1 MKNRMFVVFFSV
13 VLLIYASVN
22 YYIIEGGLQLT
33 SLQGVWKSVWIGGV
47 VFLAGTYVVG
57 RLFERFNIHPF
68 ASMLIWIGSFWLAIM
83 VYLFLQLLLVDA
95 VLLLN
100 RWLHFIPDGIA
111 ITTIHTKRIFAAA
124 ILGITF
130 VVVLAGHLNTWFPR
144 IKKINLAL
152 SKRGG
157 KRKSLKIVAFSDVH
171 LGTII
176 EKRHLVRIVE
186 MVNALEPDVIL
197 IPGDIIDEDIAP
209 VIRSN
214 VGDTLRRLKAKDGV
228 FAVTGNHEYIGG
240 AQKAKEY
247 LQLHGIRLLNDEA
260 VFIDESYYLVGRED
274 LMKKR
279 MSKKG
284 RKGLSQIMT
293 SVNRDFPV
301 ILLDHQPFHL
311 EQAVEAGIDLQLS
324 GHTHHGQLWPFQ
336 LITRWVYEK
345 SWGYLKKGHTHFYI
359 SSGVGGWGPPIRTV
373 NRPEIVQ
380 INLSFNG
387 KNE

>member
-1 MKNRMFVVFFSV
+1 
-13 VLLIYASVN
+13 
-22 YYIIEGGLQLT
+22 
-33 SLQGVWKSVWIGGV
+33 
-47 VFLAGTYVVG
+47 
-57 RLFERFNIHPF
+57 
-68 ASMLIWIGSFWLAIM
+68 
-83 VYLFLQLLLVDA
+83 
-95 VLLLN
+95 
-100 RWLHFIPDGIA
+100 
-111 ITTIHTKRIFAAA
+111 
-124 ILGITF
+124 
-130 VVVLAGHLNTWFPR
+130 
-144 IKKINLAL
+144 
-152 SKRGG
+152 
-157 KRKSLKIVAFSDVH
+157 

-176 EKRHLVRIVE
+176 EKQHLVRIVE
-186 MVNALEPDVIL
+186 KVNALEPDLIL

-240 AQKAKEY
+240 AQKAKQY

-279 MSKKG
+279 MGKEG
-284 RKGLSQIMT
+284 RKDLSQIMT
-293 SVNRDFPV
+293 SVNKNFPV

>member
-13 VLLIYASVN
+13 VLLIYACVN
-22 YYIIEGGLQLT
+22 YYIIERGLQLT
-33 SLQGVWKSVWIGGV
+33 TLDGVWKSVWIWGI
-47 VFLAGTYVVG
+47 VFLAGAYVVG
-57 RLFERFNIHPF
+57 RFFERFNIHPF
-68 ASMLIWIGSFWLAIM
+68 ATLFIWIGSFWLAIM

-95 VLLLN
+95 ILLLN
-100 RWLHFIPDGIA
+100 QWLHFIPNGIA
-111 ITTIHTKRIFAAA
+111 INSIHTKHIIAGV
-124 ILGITF
+124 IVVVTF
-130 VVVLAGHLNTWFPR
+130 VVVLVGHLNTWFPR
-144 IKKINLAL
+144 IKRINLAL

-157 KRKSLKIVAFSDVH
+157 KRKNLKIVAFSDVH

-186 MVNALEPDVIL
+186 KVNALAPDVIL

-214 VGDTLRRLKAKDGV
+214 VGDTLRRLKAQDGV

-240 AQKAKEY
+240 VQKAKEY

-279 MSKKG
+279 MGKEG
-284 RKGLSQIMT
+284 RKDLSQIMT
-293 SVNRDFPV
+293 SVNRNFPV

-345 SWGYLKKGHTHFYI
+345 SWGYLKKGSTHFYI

-373 NRPEIVQ
+373 NRPEIIQ

-387 KNE
+387 KNR